1 MYTEVQIEHRE
12 ARSACHLLWRSLIVW
27 QVACVRTKILGT
39 LNSTRPTKSWFLFRS
54 FRTRF
59 LIPDDSVAGSEL
71 GPWRHHGWW
80 PWRPLAIPR
89 VRVTSPT
96 SCHGEWTWTL
106 QALGPHMFTFQ
117 GAAVRRLELR
127 SGVTT
132 LTYFHISRVVSF
144 LHSIS
149 FRFHDVFHVVFLG
162 WNETS
167 DIMRRML

>member
-27 QVACVRTKILGT
+27 QVACVRTSKILGT
-39 LNSTRPTKSWFLFRS
+39 LMNSTGPTKSWFLCRS

-80 PWRPLAIPR
+80 PWRRLAIPR

-96 SCHGEWTWTL
+96 SSHGEWTWTL

-132 LTYFHISRVVSF
+132 LTYFLISRVVSF

-149 FRFHDVFHVVFLG
+149 FRFHDVFHVVF
-162 WNETS
+162 WVE
-167 DIMRRML
+167 MRHQT